1 LLAPVI
7 LYIVSNKIERRLT
20 MRKGYQERKIL
31 ARGRE
36 VYIGVDVHKE
46 SWHLT
51 VRIEGEEIFNGRMAS
66 SYQALKKFLERFKGS
81 NIKVAYEAGP
91 CGFWLYD
98 KLTAEGIE
106 TIVTPPSLI
115 PVESGNKVKTDRRD
129 SRKLAKLLES
139 NILKRVHVLSEQ
151 ERAQRE
157 LIRTRRQLVEHCSD
171 VARQIKSKLL
181 FHGINSPV
189 AGKIKWTKGYIK
201 WLKDLT
207 CKEEWLK
214 VSLMSLIELFEY
226 LTAQIKK
233 ISKELVV
240 LSQKDN
246 YRDRVSLLR
255 SVPGIGI
262 LNAMEILVE
271 LQNVERFKSSGE
283 LASYIGLTPSE
294 HSTGQYIRQ
303 GRITRCGNKRV
314 RTALVESS
322 WILIGK
328 DPNMQLKYRRL
339 KNAKGGKRAIV
350 AIARNL
356 IIRIRKMLLTNKPY
370 VLGGIAKSAA

>member
-1 LLAPVI
+1 
-7 LYIVSNKIERRLT
+7 

-31 ARGRE
+31 AIGRE
-36 VYIGVDVHKE
+36 VYIGIDVHKE

-51 VRIEGEEIFNGRMAS
+51 VRTEGEEIFNGRMAS
-66 SYQALKKFLERFKGS
+66 SYQALKKFLERFEGS
-81 NIKVAYEAGP
+81 KIKVAYEAGP

-98 KLTAEGIE
+98 KLTVEGIE

-151 ERAQRE
+151 ERAERE
-157 LIRTRRQLVEHCSD
+157 LVRTRRQLVEHCSD

-189 AGKIKWTKGYIK
+189 GGSMKWTKGYIK
-201 WLKDLT
+201 WLKDLV

-233 ISKELVV
+233 ISKEVVV

-246 YRDRVSLLR
+246 YRGRVTLLR

-294 HSTGQYIRQ
+294 YSTGQHIRQ

-328 DPNMQLKYRRL
+328 DSYMQLKYRKL
-339 KNAKGGKRAIV
+339 KNTKGGKKAIV

-370 VLGGIAKSAA
+370 VFGGIAKLAA

>member
-1 LLAPVI
+1 
-7 LYIVSNKIERRLT
+7 

-31 ARGRE
+31 ATGKE
-36 VYIGVDVHKE
+36 VYIGIDVHKE

-51 VRIEGEEIFNGRMAS
+51 VRTEGEEIFNGRMAS
-66 SYQALKKFLERFKGS
+66 SYQALKKFLERFKS
-81 NIKVAYEAGP
+81 SKIKVAYEAGP

-115 PVESGNKVKTDRRD
+115 PVESGNKVKTDKKD

-139 NILKRVHVLSEQ
+139 KILKKVHVLREQ
-151 ERAQRE
+151 ERAERE
-157 LIRTRRQLVEHCSD
+157 LVRTRRQLVEHCSD

-189 AGKIKWTKGYIK
+189 AGREKWTKGYVK
-201 WLKDLT
+201 WLKDLV

-214 VSLMSLIELFEY
+214 ASIMRLIELYEY
-226 LTAQIKK
+226 LATQIKK
-233 ISKELVV
+233 ISREVVV
-240 LSQKDN
+240 LSGKEN
-246 YRDRVSLLR
+246 YKDRVKLLK
-255 SVPGIGI
+255 SIPGIGM
-262 LNAMEILVE
+262 LTAMEILVE

-283 LASYIGLTPSE
+283 LASYTGLTPSE
-294 HSTGQYIRQ
+294 YSTGQHIRQ

-328 DPNMQLKYRRL
+328 DPYMQLKYRML